1 MYSYYQTHG
10 EVNCFI
16 CSIIF
21 QIVITLFTIIS
32 LFIEDI
38 RVILIPKEYDTIVDM
53 VNVGFIVLFSTEIF
67 MSLTISGYFCSFFFF
82 LDILSTFSIVLDI
95 SLITD
100 LLYNTNGSDGFQ
112 LNILITQSKASRA
125 AARAVRV
132 MKIFRLTRVVKLY
145 KSALRTK

>member
-16 CSIIF
+16 FSIIF